1 MPDIGLIQQI
11 YLGGVI
17 AAFLSFI
24 LVLGFGAL
32 YSNAAPRKRAEA
44 EPVRQAQP
52 AEIVQRKAA

>member
-17 AAFLSFI
+17 TAFLSFI

-32 YSNAAPRKRAEA
+32 YSNSAPRKRLEA
-44 EPVRQAQP
+44 ALARQAEL
-52 AEIVQRKAA
+52 AETDRRKAA

>member
-17 AAFLSFI
+17 TAFLSFI

-32 YSNAAPRKRAEA
+32 YSNAAPRKRLEAAPARQA
-44 EPVRQAQP
+44 EP
-52 AEIVQRKAA
+52 AETARREAA